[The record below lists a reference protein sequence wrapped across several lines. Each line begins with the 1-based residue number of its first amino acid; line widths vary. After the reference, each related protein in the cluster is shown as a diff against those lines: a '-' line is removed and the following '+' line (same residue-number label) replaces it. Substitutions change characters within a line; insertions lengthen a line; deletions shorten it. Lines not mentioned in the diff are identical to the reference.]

1 MTYLPIIVM
10 SSNFRPHLTYVR
22 LAARETVQ

>member
-1 MTYLPIIVM
+1 MTYLPIIAV

-22 LAARETVQ
+22 LAAWETVQ